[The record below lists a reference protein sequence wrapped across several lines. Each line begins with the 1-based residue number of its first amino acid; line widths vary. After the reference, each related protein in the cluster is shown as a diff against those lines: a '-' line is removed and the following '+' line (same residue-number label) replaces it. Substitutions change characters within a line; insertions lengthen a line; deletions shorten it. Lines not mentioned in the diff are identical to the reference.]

1 MAKKIADLLI
11 KIGADSY
18 EFTKMSAEV
27 RKQLNALGKD
37 LQGFGKSMSLYFT
50 APLTAAAGASVHLA
64 DVQMQAEKRL
74 LTALKGREDVQKR
87 LIKQAGELQSR
98 SILGDEVIIGQ
109 QAFLASLGLTEQ
121 QINDTIEASAQ
132 LAAATG
138 MTLDSA
144 VKNLAKTYGGL
155 TGELGE
161 SIPALKQFTA
171 EELKNGAAVKFA
183 LENYKGFA
191 EAIAET
197 GLGPMQQLKNSLG
210 DLGEQIGVILM
221 PMVQQIVG
229 WLQDFVA
236 WLQQLSPA
244 TKTTIVAIGGLVAA
258 IGPLSLGLG
267 TVLKMLPLL
276 KAGLMLLHPPIL
288 LVVGVVSS
296 LAFGLFKLFTASSDA
311 DIANKKLR
319 QTFSN
324 TDAAIASERYQV
336 DLLFA
341 RLKAATEGTIEYA
354 EAKQSIIDKYGNY
367 LSKLGDEKTA
377 LENIALAYRTIT
389 SEIERA
395 SRARAFDAISKDVAD
410 TYTEKKSN
418 AYEDARK
425 ILEKKFKGQKTS
437 EGIDLPTYYLMKL
450 KPVIMDEGEVT
461 AEIQEIIKKFN
472 VEKIVSGVPGSGF
485 GQTVKVS
492 NRMNEILRSVRDAR
506 KIADDTMSAAAAK
519 WSVAN
524 NTIADISEDATNKL
538 EEENNKIEAT
548 TGLIGELQEK
558 ITKLEEAKK
567 NATSIYEIRNIN
579 LELAKTR
586 EELEDLQNVDKRGRI
601 IGNTSGLL
609 QGKITP
615 LQFDPNAINPPAV
628 EWNAAADSFDEN
640 AHDLEQRFEESIFD
654 FGTAVQRFLA
664 NTAVT
669 IGESI
674 GSLLGGDSTFEDLL
688 ATAGALMGQFLK
700 SLGKQLIELGTMMLG
715 IKKALEAAFSNPY
728 AAIAIGIAAVAMGSA
743 LISSFNK
750 RANKGIALANGGL
763 AYGPTMALVG
773 DNRGAGSD
781 PEVIAPLSKLRQYG
795 LGRQSIEFIG
805 GQFRLSGSDLLL
817 SIRREDAKVS
827 YINAGV

>member
-236 WLQQLSPA
+236 WLQQLSPE
-244 TKTTIVAIGGLVAA
+244 TKTAIVAIGGLAA
-258 IGPLSLGLG
+258 VIGPLSLGLG

-276 KAGLMLLHPPIL
+276 KAGFAAMLGPVG
-288 LVVGVVSS
+288 LVATAIAAVTTAIIGFNAAKKQ
-296 LAFGLFKLFTASSDA
+296 AFSDA
-311 DIANKKLR
+311 ADQLVEKWRDGDYTPEQLSDLQSRKQARVSALKTGIYYDQKSNDYDPKK
-319 QTFSN
+319 
-324 TDAAIASERYQV
+324 SERI
-336 DLLFA
+336 
-341 RLKAATEGTIEYA
+341 R
-354 EAKQSIIDKYGNY
+354 QSK
-367 LSKLGDEKTA
+367 E
-377 LENIALAYRTIT
+377 EIAQL
-389 SEIERA
+389 EIEIE
-395 SRARAFDAISKDVAD
+395 AIRRLI
-410 TYTEKKSN
+410 EI
-418 AYEDARK
+418 RK
-425 ILEKKFKGQKTS
+425 Q
-437 EGIDLPTYYLMKL
+437 
-450 KPVIMDEGEVT
+450 
-461 AEIQEIIKKFN
+461 
-472 VEKIVSGVPGSGF
+472 
-485 GQTVKVS
+485 
-492 NRMNEILRSVRDAR
+492 
-506 KIADDTMSAAAAK
+506 
-519 WSVAN
+519 
-524 NTIADISEDATNKL
+524 ATNTGSDTDDIR
-538 EEENNKIEAT
+538 NT
-548 TGLIGELQEK
+548 TGLIGQIQSK

-567 NATSIYEIRNIN
+567 KATSVQEISRLNQEI
-579 LELAKTR
+579 AKTKI
-586 EELEDLQNVDKRGRI
+586 ELEKLQNV
-601 IGNTSGLL
+601 GLKDTEGAL
-609 QGKITP
+609 KPLYERLNKLKIELSKT
-615 LQFDPNAINPPAV
+615 FDPNVVRYLNHEIAVVEKAIG
-628 EWNAAADSFDEN
+628 DM
-640 AHDLEQRFEESIFD
+640 
-654 FGTAVQRFLA
+654 TATDHQA
-664 NTAVT
+664 
-669 IGESI
+669 II
-674 GSLLGGDSTFEDLL
+674 
-688 ATAGALMGQFLK
+688 
-700 SLGKQLIELGTMMLG
+700 
-715 IKKALEAAFSNPY
+715 SNPL
-728 AAIAIGIAAVAMGSA
+728 AILRFSAQDLREAEDRINRLEILTAIV
-743 LISSFNK
+743 
-750 RANKGIALANGGL
+750 R
-763 AYGPTMALVG
+763 
-773 DNRGAGSD
+773 
-781 PEVIAPLSKLRQYG
+781 
-795 LGRQSIEFIG
+795 
-805 GQFRLSGSDLLL
+805 
-817 SIRREDAKVS
+817 
-827 YINAGV
+827 

>member
-236 WLQQLSPA
+236 WLQQLSPE
-244 TKTTIVAIGGLVAA
+244 TKTAIVAIGGLAA
-258 IGPLSLGLG
+258 VIGPLSLGLG

-276 KAGLMLLHPPIL
+276 KAGFAAMLGPVG
-288 LVVGVVSS
+288 LVATAIAAVTTAIIGFNAAKKQ
-296 LAFGLFKLFTASSDA
+296 AFSDA
-311 DIANKKLR
+311 ADQLVEKWRDGDYTPEQLSDLQSRKQARVSALKTGIYYDQKSNDYDPKKPERIRQSKEEIAQLEIEIEAIRRLIEIKK
-319 QTFSN
+319 Q
-324 TDAAIASERYQV
+324 AAS
-336 DLLFA
+336 
-341 RLKAATEGTIEYA
+341 AAE
-354 EAKQSIIDKYGNY
+354 S
-367 LSKLGDEKTA
+367 
-377 LENIALAYRTIT
+377 TIT
-389 SEIERA
+389 
-395 SRARAFDAISKDVAD
+395 
-410 TYTEKKSN
+410 TT
-418 AYEDARK
+418 
-425 ILEKKFKGQKTS
+425 T
-437 EGIDLPTYYLMKL
+437 
-450 KPVIMDEGEVT
+450 
-461 AEIQEIIKKFN
+461 
-472 VEKIVSGVPGSGF
+472 
-485 GQTVKVS
+485 
-492 NRMNEILRSVRDAR
+492 
-506 KIADDTMSAAAAK
+506 
-519 WSVAN
+519 
-524 NTIADISEDATNKL
+524 
-538 EEENNKIEAT
+538 EENSETKKA

-567 NATSIYEIRNIN
+567 STFNTYEIHNLN
-579 LELAKTR
+579 LELEKLRAKL
-586 EELEDLQNVDKRGRI
+586 EELQNTGKSGSI

-609 QGKITP
+609 QGKITS
-615 LQFDPNAINPPAV
+615 LQFDPNAINPPA
-628 EWNAAADSFDEN
+628 EIWDDAKASFLENLNAYGRGIKDDF
-640 AHDLEQRFEESIFD
+640 ID
-654 FGTAVQRFLA
+654 FGNMLNSLVRDMAISF
-664 NTAVT
+664 
-669 IGESI
+669 GE
-674 GSLLGGDSTFEDLL
+674 GLGNILSGDGTFDDLL
-688 ATAGALMGQFLK
+688 ASFGKSVGQFLV
-700 SLGKQLIELGTMMLG
+700 SLGKQLIMTSKIIQT
-715 IKKALEAAFSNPY
+715 IKEALNSIWAAPW
-728 AAIAIGIAAVAMGSA
+728 IGVIVGAAAVAAGTA
-743 LISSFNK
+743 LINAFSRN
-750 RANKGIALANGGL
+750 AGKGVALANGGL

-817 SIRREDAKVS
+817 SIRREDAKVG